1 MILGVDISWCKATAV
16 NHLTIL
22 LIIFLM
28 IQANESGA
36 QVIFL
41 VAGQSNAVGQGNQD
55 SSIIDTSGNTFEYS
69 VFENRL
75 NPLHDP
81 TGENWKNF
89 ERARTGSFLP
99 SFATT
104 YSKHCRKKLVIVAAG
119 RGGSSCH
126 EKAELG
132 NMGTWS
138 DSGRMKLFEDAVEK
152 TKKAIALTHFS
163 LGGIIWCQG
172 ERDANAI
179 NSKQLTGEDYYK
191 SLTDLV
197 TRFRKSFGSDI
208 PFYIILTG
216 FYKDHETEGFD
227 IVRKMQ
233 EKVAAYMP
241 ATFVIYK
248 KTGDFEQLGWMK
260 DEIHYSQQGLNDIGE
275 KTAMNIATIERKIKR
290 Q

>member
-1 MILGVDISWCKATAV
+1 MGVDIRRYKATTV
-16 NHLTIL
+16 NCLTIL
-22 LIIFLM
+22 LTIFLM
-28 IQANESGA
+28 IQANESMA
-36 QVIFL
+36 QVVFL

-69 VFENRL
+69 IIENKL
-75 NPLHDP
+75 NTLHDP
-81 TGENWKNF
+81 AGENWKNF
-89 ERARTGSFLP
+89 ERANTGSFLP
-99 SFATT
+99 SFAAT
-104 YSKHCRKKLVIVAAG
+104 YAKHSRKKLVIVAAA

-126 EKAELG
+126 EKAESG

-138 DSGRMKLFEDAVEK
+138 DSGRMKLFEDAVTK
-152 TKKAIALTHFS
+152 TKKAIALTNFR

-179 NSKQLTGEDYYK
+179 NSKQLTGEEYYR
-191 SLTDLV
+191 SLTNLI

-208 PFYIILTG
+208 PFYIIQTG
-216 FYKDHETEGFD
+216 FYQNHEREGFD

-233 EKVAAYMP
+233 EKVTEYLP

-248 KTGDFEQLGWMK
+248 KAGDFEQQGWMK

-275 KTAMNIATIERKIKR
+275 KTAMNITKIERKIKR

>member
-1 MILGVDISWCKATAV
+1 MILGVDIRRCKATAV
-16 NHLTIL
+16 NCLTIL

-69 VFENRL
+69 IIENKL
-75 NPLHDP
+75 NTLQDP
-81 TGENWKNF
+81 AGENWKNF

-104 YSKHCRKKLVIVAAG
+104 YSKHSRKKLVVVAAA

-152 TKKAIALTHFS
+152 TKKAIALTHFR

-179 NSKQLTGEDYYK
+179 NSKQLTGEEYYR
-191 SLTDLV
+191 SLTNLT

-208 PFYIILTG
+208 PFYIIQTG
-216 FYKDHETEGFD
+216 FYQNHEREGFD

-233 EKVAAYMP
+233 EKAAEYLP

-248 KTGDFEQLGWMK
+248 KAGDFEQLGWMK

-275 KTAMNIATIERKIKR
+275 KTAMNITKIERKIKS